1 MRRGFCGP
9 AFKLHSTA
17 FSHLIE
23 LDVRS
28 GSKSDIVT
36 KFKNV
41 RLAPRSGRK
50 SEGEASKDSLISN
63 QFSLFRSYKFPVR
76 ILAAIRQKWPV
87 LRHFLMKTTVG
98 QGSSSR
104 ISLYFSLLAGE
115 FGTETGSRWTGSS
128 ANYFN
133 YLG

>member
-1 MRRGFCGP
+1 MSQLGQK
-9 AFKLHSTA
+9 ATSSLNLKASIYLQEA
-17 FSHLIE
+17 
-23 LDVRS
+23 D
-28 GSKSDIVT
+28 VT
-36 KFKNV
+36 K
-41 RLAPRSGRK
+41 
-50 SEGEASKDSLISN
+50 GEAPKDSLISN